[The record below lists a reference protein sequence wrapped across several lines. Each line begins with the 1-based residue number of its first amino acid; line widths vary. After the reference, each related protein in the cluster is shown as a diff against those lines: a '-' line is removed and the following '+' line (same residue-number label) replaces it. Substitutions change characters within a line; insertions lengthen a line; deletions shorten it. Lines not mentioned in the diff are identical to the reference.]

1 MGPVGISNGRAPN
14 SKARWYAF
22 CASRTLKAIPQAEGP
37 CSWAKYQA
45 SLLGS
50 RLIIKLISPC
60 RYRDTSLERCL
71 AISVKP
77 RCSNNVSNIF
87 GVGLA
92 NLTTSNPSNPIGLS
106 KSSVIASSQSNQ
118 LFYGDNLY
126 FTLLI

>member
-1 MGPVGISNGRAPN
+1 MGPVGISSGRAPN

-45 SLLGS
+45 SRLGYQ
-50 RLIIKLISPC
+50 LIIKLISPC

-77 RCSNNVSNIF
+77 SCSNNVSNIF

-92 NLTTSNPSNPIGLS
+92 NSTNSKPSNPIGLS
-106 KSSVIASSQSNQ
+106 KSSVMSSSTGNQ
-118 LFYGDNLY
+118 LFYCDNFN
-126 FTLLI
+126 FTLIN